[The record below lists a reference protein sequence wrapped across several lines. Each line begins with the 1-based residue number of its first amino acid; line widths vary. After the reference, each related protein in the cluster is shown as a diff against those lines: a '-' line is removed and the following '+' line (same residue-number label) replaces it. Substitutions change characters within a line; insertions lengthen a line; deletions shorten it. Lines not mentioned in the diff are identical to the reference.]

1 MAGVVL
7 ECSMHRLVLWTC
19 LILLST
25 LATLGGY
32 AAYRAHLNLV
42 TLNVR
47 DADVRRVVRS
57 IEWQTWEKIIVHN
70 DVSGK
75 VTLNVHEMPLEQ
87 VLRIISAQISSR
99 WMTVYPLY
107 SSRKSLIVLE
117 NMAAGNAGT
126 ESNCWMAYQSR
137 PMFFGG
143 GMFAANVSAQNN
155 SVSLK
160 VVGEDL
166 EIATLALAR
175 FAQAQVVPEAGT
187 TGTVYLN
194 LTSATMPQAVAQLA
208 AQVDRR
214 WARFYTLEPGFRF
227 DTARRDSAE
236 ADQLDGTAPTNQLR
250 GERAWREPSP
260 EQEQQF
266 EKLFEAQLATMTPE
280 EKQRALERRARWQAM
295 RNLTPEQRRELMAQ
309 LAADPAFQQRMQQR
323 MLQRLQDSTPEQRA
337 ERDQRIAARRAA
349 RAAQAAAG
357 GR

>member
-7 ECSMHRLVLWTC
+7 ERIMRRLILWTC
-19 LILLST
+19 LILLSI
-25 LATLGGY
+25 LAALGGY

-57 IEWQTWEKIIVHN
+57 IEWQTWEKIIVHH

-87 VLRIISAQISSR
+87 VFRIIS
-99 WMTVYPLY
+99 
-107 SSRKSLIVLE
+107 VLE

-143 GMFAANVSAQNN
+143 GMFTANASAQNN

-166 EIATLALAR
+166 EVATLALAR

-187 TGTVYLN
+187 AGTVYLN

-208 AQVDRR
+208 TQVNRR

-236 ADQLDGTAPTNQLR
+236 TDQLDGTAPTNQLR

-295 RNLTPEQRRELMAQ
+295 HNLTPEQRRELMAQ

-337 ERDQRIAARRAA
+337 ERDQHIATRRAA

>member
-1 MAGVVL
+1 MR
-7 ECSMHRLVLWTC
+7 MHRL
-19 LILLST
+19 ILVACAIILTSG
-25 LATLGGY
+25 AIWCGY

-47 DADVRRVVRS
+47 EADVRRVVRS
-57 IEWQTWEKIIVHN
+57 IEWQTWEKIIVHHN
-70 DVSGK
+70 VSGK

-99 WMTVYPLY
+99 WMTIYPLY
-107 SSRKSLIVLE
+107 SSHKSLVALE
-117 NMAAGNAGT
+117 NMVAGNAAAEPNGWT
-126 ESNCWMAYQSR
+126 AFQSR

-143 GMFAANVSAQNN
+143 GMFAANASVQNSTVSI
-155 SVSLK
+155 K
-160 VVGEDL
+160 VVGED
-166 EIATLALAR
+166 IGTAALALAR

-187 TGTVYLN
+187 TGVVYLN

-208 AQVDRR
+208 TQVDRR
-214 WARFYTLEPGFRF
+214 WARFYTLEPGFQF

-236 ADQLDGTAPTNQLR
+236 TDQLDGTTSTNQSR
-250 GERAWREPSP
+250 GERSWREPSP

-266 EKLFEAQLATMTPE
+266 EKQFEAQLATMTPE
-280 EKQRALERRARWQAM
+280 EKQRALERRARWQEF
-295 RNLTPEQRRELMAQ
+295 RNLTPEQRLERMAQ
-309 LAADPAFQQRMQQR
+309 LVADPVFQQRMQQH

-349 RAAQAAAG
+349 RAAQASAG